1 MSRLSD
7 KKLALLQSD
16 YSSSL
21 WYITKQNCS
30 FRDLMMMASIL
41 ERWNDDPNES
51 FEAFFNRVK
60 TETKYANYIGNSPHR
75 ALKNCEF
82 YGIMSPSLSS
92 KAAYTSSN
100 LTDVYYTVKSL
111 CNEDYADTNK
121 YQQIIDKQIENM
133 NISIDGNDLKPV
145 LFTLKVMLVVGD
157 ATGNYELS
165 LQEFKLFVC
174 TAKKWCQYFESAESI
189 LRSREDSDY
198 LSAALQNYDIANDT
212 RFNLVFKNLSYVEST
227 TKGITIAKDKIE
239 EVRKKVAEFEVGE
252 IFENKGARIITNST
266 LRKDIESGVRFYL
279 TAIRTK
285 PFILLAGISGTGKSR
300 IVRKLAQATD
310 DIDTF
315 MNDEDRWK
323 CSRPTNFELIQVKP
337 NWHNSM
343 DVVGFQSN
351 IPIPHYEFTP
361 FVDFVV
367 KAWCHENTPFF
378 LCLDEMNLA
387 PVEEYFAEFLS
398 AIESRSIGE
407 DGEFETDP
415 IIKPFDSFGSELA
428 GEMMNH
434 FVEMGYDLPKNV
446 ETRLR
451 KKGLTLPKNLI
462 VMGTVNM
469 DETTFSFSRKVL
481 DRAMSIEMNEVDY
494 DGFIEGKTEYNI
506 PILTEQNSLFV
517 NRPISAQEV
526 KNGIEVQNV
535 MNFLKGVNDIL
546 EGTPFKLGYRAA
558 NEAILYV
565 AADKVVG
572 ADNLNAALDE
582 FTLMKIL
589 SRIEGDDSKLVTKDG
604 DKLLEKLNDH
614 FANVFGSKETSKSL
628 AKLDIMIKTLR
639 RDHFVSFWG

>member
-1 MSRLSD
+1 MGGSR
-7 KKLALLQSD
+7 
-16 YSSSL
+16 
-21 WYITKQNCS
+21 N
-30 FRDLMMMASIL
+30 
-41 ERWNDDPNES
+41 
-51 FEAFFNRVK
+51 
-60 TETKYANYIGNSPHR
+60 
-75 ALKNCEF
+75 
-82 YGIMSPSLSS
+82 
-92 KAAYTSSN
+92 
-100 LTDVYYTVKSL
+100 
-111 CNEDYADTNK
+111 
-121 YQQIIDKQIENM
+121 
-133 NISIDGNDLKPV
+133 
-145 LFTLKVMLVVGD
+145 
-157 ATGNYELS
+157 
-165 LQEFKLFVC
+165 
-174 TAKKWCQYFESAESI
+174 
-189 LRSREDSDY
+189 
-198 LSAALQNYDIANDT
+198 
-212 RFNLVFKNLSYVEST
+212 
-227 TKGITIAKDKIE
+227 ITITSLNDN
-239 EVRKKVAEFEVGE
+239 
-252 IFENKGARIITNST
+252 NKSVNA
-266 LRKDIESGVRFYL
+266 YL

-310 DIDTF
+310 DIDVF
-315 MNDEDRWK
+315 ANEEDRWK
-323 CSRPTNFELIQVKP
+323 CPRPANFELIQVKP

-343 DVVGFQSN
+343 DVVGFQSI
-351 IPIPHYEFTP
+351 IPEPHYEFTP

-367 KAWCHENTPFF
+367 KAWCYENTPFF

-415 IIKPFDSFGSELA
+415 IIKPFNSFGSELA
-428 GEMMNH
+428 GEMMQH
-434 FVEMGYDLPKNV
+434 FEDLGYEIPLNV
-446 ETRLR
+446 ENRFR

-494 DGFIEGKTEYNI
+494 DGFIEGKTEYNV
-506 PILTEQNSLFV
+506 PKLTEQNELFV

-526 KNGIEVQNV
+526 KDGVESQEV

-572 ADNLNAALDE
+572 AGNLNAALDD

-604 DKLLEKLNDH
+604 KKLLDELNIYLSS
-614 FANVFGSKETSKSL
+614 VFGTEGTSKSL
-628 AKLDIMIKTLR
+628 AKLNSMITTLK

>member
-1 MSRLSD
+1 MECKILIRSLKDSAADSKLKLLKEGETFGVEKPGGEKRIHIGATTQQSEYDSFFFPNGDETVTVTVSKIDLVRYIKGAKDEYMKPQQHYRLPI
-7 KKLALLQSD
+7 SD
-16 YSSSL
+16 YYDERYQQTLGIQEDFFQICFEKNVDHKRYYLSRPSGNKL
-21 WYITKQNCS
+21 NKNYDYITNIC
-30 FRDLMMMASIL
+30 LPLI
-41 ERWNDDPNES
+41 
-51 FEAFFNRVK
+51 
-60 TETKYANYIGNSPHR
+60 TNYVFIR
-75 ALKNCEF
+75 
-82 YGIMSPSLSS
+82 
-92 KAAYTSSN
+92 
-100 LTDVYYTVKSL
+100 
-111 CNEDYADTNK
+111 
-121 YQQIIDKQIENM
+121 IEN
-133 NISIDGNDLKPV
+133 NDGSKSFFLKP
-145 LFTLKVMLVVGD
+145 
-157 ATGNYELS
+157 
-165 LQEFKLFVC
+165 EFVTSEKTKNDQVIIH
-174 TAKKWCQYFESAESI
+174 T
-189 LRSREDSDY
+189 SDI
-198 LSAALQNYDIANDT
+198 S
-212 RFNLVFKNLSYVEST
+212 
-227 TKGITIAKDKIE
+227 
-239 EVRKKVAEFEVGE
+239 
-252 IFENKGARIITNST
+252 NSQ
-266 LRKDIESGVRFYL
+266 SYL

-310 DIDTF
+310 DIDVF
-315 MNDEDRWK
+315 DNDEDRWK
-323 CSRPTNFELIQVKP
+323 CPRPANFELIQVKP

-407 DGEFETDP
+407 DSEYETDP

-428 GEMMNH
+428 GKMMHH
-434 FVEMGYDLPKNV
+434 FVEMGYDLPKEV

-451 KKGLTLPKNLI
+451 EKGLTLPKNLI

-494 DGFIEGKTEYNI
+494 DGFIEGRTEYNV
-506 PILTEQNSLFV
+506 PILTEKNSLFV
-517 NRPISAQEV
+517 NRPILAQEV
-526 KNGIEVQNV
+526 KNKIESQKVID
-535 MNFLKGVNDIL
+535 FLKGVNDIL
-546 EGTPFKLGYRAA
+546 DGTPFKLGYRAA

-572 ADNLNAALDE
+572 ADNLNAALDD

-589 SRIEGDDSKLVTKDG
+589 SRIEGDNSKLVTKDG
-604 DKLLEKLNDH
+604 EKLLDELNTYLRG
-614 FANVFGSKETSKSL
+614 VFGTEESSKSL
-628 AKLDIMIKTLR
+628 AKLDNMIKTLN

>member
-1 MSRLSD
+1 M
-7 KKLALLQSD
+7 
-16 YSSSL
+16 YSSKTKQIYIRKVFPHDLTHEVSVTTEVVNEFFENGGRFTFYKGENHNTKYSVTINNATDPRFGGDFASL
-21 WYITKQNCS
+21 WSADGLEVN
-30 FRDLMMMASIL
+30 DLIIVKKIGSREFELTTAKRGTALYDYMENTLTGNQRHAVLLTEEI
-41 ERWNDDPNES
+41 ES
-51 FEAFFNRVK
+51 L
-60 TETKYANYIGNSPHR
+60 PHI
-75 ALKNCEF
+75 APD
-82 YGIMSPSLSS
+82 I
-92 KAAYTSSN
+92 
-100 LTDVYYTVKSL
+100 KS
-111 CNEDYADTNK
+111 DS
-121 YQQIIDKQIENM
+121 
-133 NISIDGNDLKPV
+133 SID
-145 LFTLKVMLVVGD
+145 
-157 ATGNYELS
+157 
-165 LQEFKLFVC
+165 C
-174 TAKKWCQYFESAESI
+174 
-189 LRSREDSDY
+189 
-198 LSAALQNYDIANDT
+198 
-212 RFNLVFKNLSYVEST
+212 
-227 TKGITIAKDKIE
+227 
-239 EVRKKVAEFEVGE
+239 
-252 IFENKGARIITNST
+252 
-266 LRKDIESGVRFYL
+266 YL

-310 DIDTF
+310 DIDVF
-315 MNDEDRWK
+315 DNDEDRWK
-323 CSRPTNFELIQVKP
+323 CPRPANFELIQVKP

-407 DGEFETDP
+407 DSEYETDP

-428 GEMMNH
+428 GKMMHH
-434 FVEMGYDLPKNV
+434 FVEMGYDLPKEV

-451 KKGLTLPKNLI
+451 EKGLTLPKNLI

-494 DGFIEGKTEYNI
+494 DGFIEGRTEYNV
-506 PILTEQNSLFV
+506 PILTEKNSLFV
-517 NRPISAQEV
+517 NRPILAQEV
-526 KNGIEVQNV
+526 KNKIESQKVID
-535 MNFLKGVNDIL
+535 FLKGVNDIL
-546 EGTPFKLGYRAA
+546 DGTPFKLGYRAA

-572 ADNLNAALDE
+572 ADNLNAALDD

-589 SRIEGDDSKLVTKDG
+589 SRIEGDNSKLVTKDG
-604 DKLLEKLNDH
+604 EKLLDELNTYLRG
-614 FANVFGSKETSKSL
+614 VFGTEESSKSL
-628 AKLDIMIKTLR
+628 AKLDNMIKTLN